1 MNLNP
6 PTHSAPPPAPLLLAE
21 AMAALAA
28 EPAEAWLLLY
38 ADGTPALVSAAVPR
52 ALGDAPESL
61 CLRQL
66 TTMCAAMAGRWPR
79 GLRIDD
85 QRGVRFVPLSQGA
98 ALALIVPAA
107 TVEPP
112 PDPPGTQDLGD
123 VHKLLD
129 DATHDLVL
137 IQVVLNQRVS
147 ILGKQPINL
156 PWAHVPTLLDA
167 VCQRVHPEEANG
179 VRRRLTD
186 LFERPR
192 DFNLQM
198 RSLCPV
204 RGWRWRLVRGR
215 MIDGGLGGAKTMICA
230 DVDITHEQ
238 DTSHGYAL
246 ASLLIDAAPE
256 PLWVANE
263 AGELLI
269 TNAATRR
276 TLAWEPP
283 PEARAT
289 VRDLFPRLDP
299 DGWDGLLSVLRS
311 TTGGQVQL
319 DDTLSPGGERDA
331 VRLHARRVSLD
342 GAEYVLGA
350 ATDLTLISQAIEL
363 RERREAERLI
373 AEATASL
380 VRSVDHSLEGVILG
394 VLEAIGRYTGAR
406 VAHTARLNDAGDE
419 LVEDLVWRDQVRITA
434 PLRAP
439 FCANVFP
446 FPPEVT
452 YLELIPHAWPPG
464 LDVDESVGGVSA
476 AMFDGDQVIG
486 TVCLYWDE
494 EGFQRRPAGTIQLLN
509 QIAELVSRALARRAV
524 DRAVRDRARQL
535 RTLLGNLPGL
545 VYRAQAGADA
555 RILLASDGARHLLG
569 RDPSD
574 LLGAPL
580 STIIDPRD
588 AGWVAEAHARHQAG
602 DRGAFEY
609 RVRYAEDDRLIWVQD
624 SYTVSQDPM
633 TDALVIDGF
642 LTDITNKRLAA
653 EVRDM
658 FFTQSQ
664 APMLVVDDSTQIYRW
679 NKAFEDLVGFSTD
692 ELQGLAIAELVGP
705 EDYTPLVQQVLTQLG
720 QGPRFSDVDCRVRCK
735 DGRHVQLSVSGF
747 VEMGRPVRSFV
758 TVRDLTAAREAEDAA
773 RRQQAQLEQA
783 QRLESLG
790 VMAGGLA
797 HDFNNLI
804 GVVMGAIEL
813 VRLQVPGQPNILRQL
828 KRVNS
833 AMERSAQIV
842 AQLLAFGRRQV
853 SQRGPLG
860 LNELIEE
867 NLALLHGTVPAD
879 VILTLRLGA
888 GRWAH
893 ADASQVEQVLMNLVV
908 NALDAMPNG
917 GHLEVETD
925 DTVLDGP
932 GAAALGVSPGPYIVM
947 AVQDSG
953 TGITPDV
960 MARLFEPFFTTK
972 DVGRGTGLGLPSC
985 YGILSQHNG
994 ALRVTSTPGQGS
1006 RFEALWPA
1014 AEDQGQ
1020 PRRESQIAL
1029 SLAGRG
1035 ARVMVVE
1042 DNADLCELISEVLTQ
1057 SGYEVHALGRGDE
1070 ALAALQTEA
1079 VELLLTD
1086 VVMPGTNG
1094 VELVRQIAKTR
1105 PALRTL
1111 TMSGYAWAELVSARH
1126 LSPDARFL
1134 RKPFTNEEL
1143 LRAVSDAL
1151 TQSP

>member
-1 MNLNP
+1 M
-6 PTHSAPPPAPLLLAE
+6 
-21 AMAALAA
+21 
-28 EPAEAWLLLY
+28 
-38 ADGTPALVSAAVPR
+38 
-52 ALGDAPESL
+52 
-61 CLRQL
+61 
-66 TTMCAAMAGRWPR
+66 
-79 GLRIDD
+79 
-85 QRGVRFVPLSQGA
+85 
-98 ALALIVPAA
+98 IVPADA
-107 TVEPP
+107 VAPSSTPP
-112 PDPPGTQDLGD
+112 VSDTRDDLHD
-123 VHKLLD
+123 RLD
-129 DATHDLVL
+129 AATHDLVL
-137 IQVVLNQRVS
+137 IQVVLNEYVS
-147 ILGKQPINL
+147 ILGKHRLIL
-156 PWAHVPTLLDA
+156 PWSQVPTLLRG
-167 VCQRVHPEEANG
+167 VCERVHPEEAKE
-179 VRRRLTD
+179 VRARLDD

-192 DFNLQM
+192 DFNMRM
-198 RSLCPV
+198 RSLCPE

-215 MIDGGLGGAKTMICA
+215 VLDGAPGSAQTLLCA

-238 DTSHGYAL
+238 DTSHGYSL
-246 ASLLIDAAPE
+246 ASMLIDAAPE

-263 AGELLI
+263 TGDLLV

-276 TLAWEPP
+276 ALPTEPP
-283 PEARAT
+283 NGERPT
-289 VRDLFPRLDP
+289 VQDLFPRLDP
-299 DGWDGLLSVLRS
+299 DGWDGLMSVLRS
-311 TTGGQVQL
+311 TSGGQVQL
-319 DDTLSPGGERDA
+319 DDTLNPSGGREA

-350 ATDLTLISQAIEL
+350 ATDLTPISQAIEL
-363 RERREAERLI
+363 RERRDAERLI
-373 AEATASL
+373 ADATASL
-380 VRSVDHSLEGVILG
+380 VRCVDHSLEAVILG
-394 VLEAIGRYTGAR
+394 VLEALGRFTGAR
-406 VAHTARLNDAGDE
+406 IAHTARVNEAGDE
-419 LVEDLVWRDQVRITA
+419 LLEDLVWRDPVRVNA
-434 PLRAP
+434 PLRGP
-439 FCANVFP
+439 FCAGVFP
-446 FPPEVT
+446 FPGDAT
-452 YLELIPHAWPPG
+452 TLTLLPHAWPPN
-464 LDVDESVGGVSA
+464 LDVDPGVGGIAA
-476 AMFDGDQVIG
+476 AMFDGDRVVG

-494 EGFQRRPAGTIQLLN
+494 DGFNGRPAGSAQLLN
-509 QIAELVSRALARRAV
+509 QIAELVARALARRAY
-524 DRAVRDRARQL
+524 DRAARDRERQL
-535 RTLLGNLPGL
+535 HTLLGNLPGL
-545 VYRAQAGADA
+545 VYRAQGGADG
-555 RILLASDGARHLLG
+555 RLLLASDGARHLLN
-569 RDPSD
+569 RDPAS

-580 STIIDPRD
+580 GDLIDPRD

-602 DRGAFEY
+602 ERGSLEY
-609 RVRYAEDDRLIWVQD
+609 RVRYANDDRLIWVHD
-624 SYTVSQDPM
+624 SFTVSRDPE
-633 TDALVIDGF
+633 TNALVIDGF
-642 LTDITNKRLAA
+642 FTDITTQRLAA

-664 APMLVVDDSTQIYRW
+664 APMLVVDEETLIYRW
-679 NKAFEDLVGFSTD
+679 NKAFEDLVGFNTE
-692 ELQGLAIAELVGP
+692 ELQGLAVAELVGP
-705 EDYTPLVQQVLTQLG
+705 EDYAPLVHQVLLQLG

-735 DGRHVQLSVSGF
+735 DGRFVQLSVSGF

-758 TVRDLTAAREAEDAA
+758 TVRDLTAAREAEEAA
-773 RRQQAQLEQA
+773 RRRQAQLEQA

-797 HDFNNLI
+797 HDFNNVI
-804 GVVMGAIEL
+804 SVVLGALEL
-813 VRLQVPGQPNILRQL
+813 VRMQVSGQPNILRHL

-879 VILTLRLGA
+879 VTLNFDLRA
-888 GRWAH
+888 ARWAH

-917 GHLEVETD
+917 GRLDVQTND
-925 DTVLDGP
+925 LVLDIP
-932 GAAALGVSPGPYIVM
+932 GAAALGVSPGPFIVM

-1014 AEDQGQ
+1014 TPDQSQ
-1020 PRRESQIAL
+1020 PRRESQIAV
-1029 SLAGRG
+1029 SLPGRG

-1042 DNADLCELISEVLTQ
+1042 DNADLCALISEVLTL

-1086 VVMPGTNG
+1086 VVMPGVNG
-1094 VELVRQIAKTR
+1094 VELVRQISQTR
-1105 PALRTL
+1105 PELRTL
-1111 TMSGYAWAELVSARH
+1111 TMSGYAWTELVSARH

-1134 RKPFTNEEL
+1134 RKPFTNDEL

-1151 TQSP
+1151 TLPP